1 VSELLQNIGLVL
13 LFILIG
19 GVFAGSEMALVSLR
33 ASQLH
38 KLDHSGPRGAR
49 VARLAG
55 DPNRFL
61 SAVQVGVT
69 LAGFFSASYG
79 AATLAPAL
87 APVLRSWGMSPGLA
101 GTVAFI
107 GITLVISYLSLVLGE
122 LAPKRLA
129 LQRSEGLALLVAGP
143 LTLLSSLL
151 RPVIWLL
158 SRSTDVVVRLL
169 GGDPGAQREEIGEEE
184 LRTLVRGHQA
194 LTPDERRIVTEALEI
209 GDRHVGEVMLPRT
222 AVVFLQADMP
232 LVEAVA
238 QCRDMPHSR
247 YPVIGESVDDV
258 VGFVHVRDLFDPGVQ
273 RTGRTVRSMLRE
285 VPKFPEGVRVLS
297 ALTRMRAAHTHLAVV
312 VDEYGGT
319 AGIVT
324 LEDLIEELVG
334 DIRDEYDQLE
344 AVRDDLPP
352 GAVQV
357 DGLLHVDDLKDV
369 VPDLEVPE
377 GEYDTVGGF
386 VMDRLARMPK
396 VGDRV
401 RLAGHDL
408 TVAEL
413 DGHRVAKVLVT
424 DSPAEPQPEQ
434 PEQPG
439 QPEQSV
445 EDDDV
450 DGSTR

>member
-1 VSELLQNIGLVL
+1 
-13 LFILIG
+13 
-19 GVFAGSEMALVSLR
+19 
-33 ASQLH
+33 
-38 KLDHSGPRGAR
+38 
-49 VARLAG
+49 
-55 DPNRFL
+55 
-61 SAVQVGVT
+61 
-69 LAGFFSASYG
+69 
-79 AATLAPAL
+79 
-87 APVLRSWGMSPGLA
+87 MSPGLA

-222 AVVFLQADMP
+222 EVVFLQADMP
-232 LVEAVA
+232 LAEAVA

-312 VDEYGGT
+312 V
-319 AGIVT
+319 
-324 LEDLIEELVG
+324 
-334 DIRDEYDQLE
+334 DEYDQLE

-434 PEQPG
+434 TEQSEQSE